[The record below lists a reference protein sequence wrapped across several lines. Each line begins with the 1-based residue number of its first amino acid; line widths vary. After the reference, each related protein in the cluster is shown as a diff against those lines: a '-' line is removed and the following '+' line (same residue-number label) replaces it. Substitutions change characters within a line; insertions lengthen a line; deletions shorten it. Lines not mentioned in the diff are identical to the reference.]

1 MPWGV
6 LVAGPPGSGKSTYC
20 AAAAELLRRHH
31 GRPCAIVNLDFANEA
46 PPRGG
51 AGGAGGGADASSS
64 SSAVALDV
72 SWLIRLEDVM
82 EAHGLGPNG
91 GLLFCMDHLEANAD
105 WLLDQLRPLA
115 DAGHYLIFDTPGQAE
130 LYSCHEGLS
139 RIVVRMQREL
149 DLQLAS
155 LHLVDST
162 LCASPFTFVA
172 ASLLSLQ
179 AMVRLELPHL
189 NVLTKCDLRQELES
203 ADGAPSELRR
213 RGGGERASSSCPVQR
228 SAVQRSEAQRSASA
242 SACL

>member
-1 MPWGV
+1 MASAA
-6 LVAGPPGSGKSTYC
+6 LVRRLQEDCRRGLKKVEALCREFDEKDAEFEVAASQPDVEHVRSTGIHTHVGSKSGPILTNPARDLALK
-20 AAAAELLRRHH
+20 R
-31 GRPCAIVNLDFANEA
+31 LDEVHRKLCRLK
-46 PPRGG
+46 PQVEG
-51 AGGAGGGADASSS
+51 
-64 SSAVALDV
+64 
-72 SWLIRLEDVM
+72 WLGERE
-82 EAHGLGPNG
+82 
-91 GLLFCMDHLEANAD
+91 
-105 WLLDQLRPLA
+105 LRPLA

-213 RGGGERASSSCPVQR
+213 RGGGERASLR
-228 SAVQRSEAQRSASA
+228 SAAQRSAA
-242 SACL
+242 RARVRAYDDT